1 MATLKN
7 TTINDTGYL
16 KLPTGTDAQRPASP
30 EAGMMRWNTTSSST
44 EVYDG
49 TAWSSVGGSS
59 LTANDILTCV
69 SSVDGS
75 GSGLDADRLDGLELH
90 TGRNNEANKVVRTDG
105 NGYIQAGWINTLSG
119 ATTSTLARV
128 YASNDCYIRYYTP
141 ANFAAQ
147 ISPYINVSALKYC
160 GVCINYLG
168 LVTVNFPS
176 NQIYI
181 VSCNS
186 YYVPH
191 CQVFNNKRLSTPH
204 GTAGSGYFD
213 GSTYYVCKVSHTAC
227 SITFCMWY
235 NCYSQ
240 TACCT
245 YLVPVLYY

>member
-69 SSVDGS
+69 SSVDGA
-75 GSGLDADRLDGLELH
+75 GSGLDADKLDGLELH

-141 ANFAAQ
+141 ANFASQ
-147 ISPYINVSALKYC
+147 ISPYINVSALKSCVFTSSSSAIYTFTFPNRWFFNHLDVWSSGRNMIGIGGITTCMQYAANVSSLATNASGCAQNVPITSYTTTSASLCIYAGFTVLLLYC
-160 GVCINYLG
+160 
-168 LVTVNFPS
+168 
-176 NQIYI
+176 
-181 VSCNS
+181 
-186 YYVPH
+186 
-191 CQVFNNKRLSTPH
+191 
-204 GTAGSGYFD
+204 
-213 GSTYYVCKVSHTAC
+213 
-227 SITFCMWY
+227 
-235 NCYSQ
+235 
-240 TACCT
+240 
-245 YLVPVLYY
+245 